1 VLLLLFS
8 LPLFALVSCL
18 YC

>member
-1 VLLLLFS
+1 LLLFS